1 MNYLYTFY
9 TLRYPYQPSDTDD
22 RVCMG
27 GIMVVGISKIHLKM
41 KGLDCC
47 ILAVGLYDDEY
58 MLRKIVE
65 VLVWDSRDNVIP
77 LKRLSGR

>member
-1 MNYLYTFY
+1 MNQHYL
-9 TLRYPYQPSDTDD
+9 R
-22 RVCMG
+22 ME
-27 GIMVVGISKIHLKM
+27 
-41 KGLDCC
+41 GLDCC
-47 ILAVGLYDDEY
+47 GLAVGFNDDEY